1 MANHNQ
7 IMTNLPAS
15 EESFLKSKPQR
26 TLRLTDVINGEG
38 VSTLAPFACV
48 IVLTS
53 LFGRNLVHIHRPQPH
68 DNDHD
73 LNGEFWKRHRSHDNI
88 LLHIALSLP
97 DHLRL
102 PSGMTDVNVIFAN
115 MSIHTSTICLHQA
128 AIFKAEKNKM
138 PNQITIESKRRC
150 LVAANQISSI
160 MKMISHVD
168 LTSVGP
174 HDPSR
179 TTFTDHLQLN
189 PFMSFCLYIAARVF
203 VQYLK
208 SRPEDSS
215 VQSSLQFLVSALN
228 AMKNKNPLTE
238 SFLVQLDVDL
248 DGTGIRA
255 LDDRQVSKNAA
266 HSMLVRLLD
275 SPLEDR
281 EPLTNT
287 FQKSYCN
294 EAPDCP
300 PVTNIRGTAPTKEQ
314 SQRDANRPTY
324 QQPTPS
330 LATSLPSRYKES
342 ATQPAGGP
350 AFSGDDNRHPFDR
363 SPINQMEQA
372 DPGTIV
378 DMDMDFSPDFGNLS
392 DRNNP
397 PSDHP
402 TPSTLNSSSNTSY
415 SLTGAEDAPPGTK
428 KQKSTNHPNQGS
440 GLPFDKLNSIH
451 MPSEIPNPQAAG
463 MNSMNARFYPSSS
476 GSPVIPTDPSTA
488 FSAPPTWGLPDQ
500 MPQMGNLDLGN
511 LSMEN
516 FSESQW
522 AQILGT
528 QVLGES
534 PSGGANPGWEDWRPS

>member
-1 MANHNQ
+1 M
-7 IMTNLPAS
+7 
-15 EESFLKSKPQR
+15 KSKPQR

-48 IVLTS
+48 MVLTS

-128 AIFKAEKNKM
+128 AIFKSEKNKM

-168 LTSVGP
+168 LTSVRSYNPLGILLTN
-174 HDPSR
+174 R
-179 TTFTDHLQLN
+179 LQLN

-255 LDDRQVSKNAA
+255 LDDKQVSNNAA
-266 HSMLVRLLD
+266 HSMLVSPLD
-275 SPLEDR
+275 LPLED
-281 EPLTNT
+281 
-287 FQKSYCN
+287 
-294 EAPDCP
+294 
-300 PVTNIRGTAPTKEQ
+300 
-314 SQRDANRPTY
+314 
-324 QQPTPS
+324 
-330 LATSLPSRYKES
+330 
-342 ATQPAGGP
+342 
-350 AFSGDDNRHPFDR
+350 
-363 SPINQMEQA
+363 
-372 DPGTIV
+372 
-378 DMDMDFSPDFGNLS
+378 
-392 DRNNP
+392 
-397 PSDHP
+397 
-402 TPSTLNSSSNTSY
+402 
-415 SLTGAEDAPPGTK
+415 
-428 KQKSTNHPNQGS
+428 
-440 GLPFDKLNSIH
+440 
-451 MPSEIPNPQAAG
+451 
-463 MNSMNARFYPSSS
+463 
-476 GSPVIPTDPSTA
+476 
-488 FSAPPTWGLPDQ
+488 
-500 MPQMGNLDLGN
+500 
-511 LSMEN
+511 
-516 FSESQW
+516 
-522 AQILGT
+522 
-528 QVLGES
+528 
-534 PSGGANPGWEDWRPS
+534 